1 MKDDGGAGVS
11 SRRFVSAFGGGSMTA
26 DPFARLADIP
36 RVALAHLP
44 TPLEPMINFQER
56 LGGPRLFVKRD
67 DATGLATGGNK
78 ARKLEFLMA
87 DALRQRADTIVTVG
101 AVQSNHA
108 RQTAAA
114 AAKLGLRCIL
124 ALTQTVP
131 IDTAAYRMSGNAL
144 IDRLTGVE
152 IRLFPG
158 DADTARV
165 SATIADELKQHGRRP
180 YVIPV
185 GGSTPVGSLGY
196 ALAAKELLDQADAQG
211 IRIDAIVHGSGSG
224 GTQAGLLVGL
234 AALGRAIPVIGISVS
249 APEEKQRAK
258 VRVLIEPTA
267 TLLGLS
273 TIDAEVVIDD
283 RFVGAG
289 YGLPTPAMREAVE
302 LVAASE
308 GLLLDPVYAGKAM
321 AGLIARAR
329 RGDFTAAQT
338 VVFLHTG
345 GSAALF
351 AYIDQFANDA
361 RGRP

>member
-1 MKDDGGAGVS
+1 M
-11 SRRFVSAFGGGSMTA
+11 A

-36 RVALAHLP
+36 RVPLAHLP
-44 TPLEPMINFQER
+44 TPLELMPNLQER
-56 LGGPRLFVKRD
+56 LGGPRLFIKRD

-87 DALRQRADTIVTVG
+87 DALSQRADTIVTVG

-114 AAKLGLRCIL
+114 AAKLGLPCVL
-124 ALTQTVP
+124 ALTQTVA
-131 IDTAAYRMSGNAL
+131 IDTLAYRESGNAL
-144 IDRLTGVE
+144 IDRLTGAE

-165 SATIADELKQHGRRP
+165 TATIADELTRQGRRP

-185 GGSTPVGSLGY
+185 GGSTPLGSLGY
-196 ALAAKELLDQADAQG
+196 ALAAKELLDQADAHG

-234 AALGRAIPVIGISVS
+234 AALGRAMPVIGISVS
-249 APEEKQRAK
+249 APQEKQRAK
-258 VRVLIEPTA
+258 VQVLIEPTA
-267 TLLGLS
+267 ALLGLS
-273 TIDAEVVIDD
+273 KVDADVVIDD
-283 RFVGAG
+283 GFVGPG

-321 AGLIARAR
+321 AGLIARVR
-329 RGDFTAAQT
+329 RGDFTAAET

-351 AYIDQFANDA
+351 AYIDQFTDDA
-361 RGRP
+361 RGHP